1 VIDVCQLCHSP
12 IRSDVFTSFIDE
24 ASGLQSAFTVYYGF
38 DPDLFWA
45 AMIVYA
51 VNVAGRLVLGLLAVV
66 NVDWAEVQLVDGRA
80 WRRVPGL
87 LLMLIEPVSGNKLL
101 ESTLVAKPVRD
112 PSVTVLRCQIYV
124 GPAGLRPQCRDEI
137 WVWGLAESE
146 GLRAACRRGRARLV
160 VVGNGGWERVV
171 AARGRCRDAKVQ
183 TPSLRM
189 IAHDVG
195 RRKGGGALDVEA
207 TPCSARV
214 LLTC

>member
-1 VIDVCQLCHSP
+1 MLSRVCVCSDIVSGAAAWAREPPPVSGHTCTAQHQASTAHAPAFAVIDVCQLCHSP

-66 NVDWAEVQLVDGRA
+66 NVDWDEVQLVDGRA

-101 ESTLVAKPVRD
+101 ESTLEAREVRD
-112 PSVTVLRCQIYV
+112 LSVTVLRCQIYV
-124 GPAGLRPQCRDEI
+124 GPAGLRPQ
-137 WVWGLAESE
+137 L
-146 GLRAACRRGRARLV
+146 
-160 VVGNGGWERVV
+160 
-171 AARGRCRDAKVQ
+171 
-183 TPSLRM
+183 
-189 IAHDVG
+189 
-195 RRKGGGALDVEA
+195 
-207 TPCSARV
+207 
-214 LLTC
+214 

>member
-1 VIDVCQLCHSP
+1 MGTGAAACLRTHVHRIAPSVTVTAHAPAFAVIDVCQLCHSP

-38 DPDLFWA
+38 DPDLFRA

-101 ESTLVAKPVRD
+101 ESTLEARPVRD
-112 PSVTVLRCQIYV
+112 LSVTVLRCQIYV
-124 GPAGLRPQCRDEI
+124 GQAGLRPQCRDEI

-146 GLRAACRRGRARLV
+146 GLSRRDLGLGAY
-160 VVGNGGWERVV
+160 RV
-171 AARGRCRDAKVQ
+171 RGPA
-183 TPSLRM
+183 S
-189 IAHDVG
+189 
-195 RRKGGGALDVEA
+195 
-207 TPCSARV
+207 
-214 LLTC
+214 